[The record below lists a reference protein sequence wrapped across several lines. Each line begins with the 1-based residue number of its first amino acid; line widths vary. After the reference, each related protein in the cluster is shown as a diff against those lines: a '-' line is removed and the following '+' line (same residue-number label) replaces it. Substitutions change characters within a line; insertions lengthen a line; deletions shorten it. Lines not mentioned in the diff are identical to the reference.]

1 MGVEIKYYDIDGNE
15 IDHAP
20 LIATAFVVPQ
30 RGERKLINNEKWR
43 VVRSE
48 VVYPRP
54 GNTLI
59 QTYCEKAPSH

>member
-1 MGVEIKYYDIDGNE
+1 MGVEIKYFDIDGNE

-20 LIATAFVVPQ
+20 LTATAFVVPR

-48 VVYPRP
+48 VVYNRP
-54 GNTLI
+54 DNTLI
-59 QTYCEKAPSH
+59 QTYCEKES